1 MKRIVITGYND
12 RNDGPSSFINSL
24 SEGLQDSYCI
34 YNIKSTFGKNDFKAL
49 LKSDVVIFNSN
60 NLIPLLAMATLIL
73 FPRKKLISIIHGNG
87 RTVSANFILKILIK
101 LNYFVLLKMVDDVIF
116 VSDLQ
121 KNKFISRESKRC
133 SNNFHVIPNGVN
145 LDFLNR
151 LANSHKTKTV
161 IYAGGESS
169 EKGREFLSELIER
182 VSADK
187 IFYNYNF
194 IAFGMNQNLKY
205 NIGNLSV
212 EFVRKIGHE
221 EFLNCLAKSV
231 IFLSLSKE
239 ETFGIACLESICL
252 KNKIVCYKEC
262 GFLHYVN
269 SANTFVVDEYDVC
282 SFFEKLRA
290 CANAQFFEAPSE
302 LYQYGLD
309 NMILSYKKVIE
320 EN

>member
-24 SEGLQDSYCI
+24 SEGLQDFYCI
-34 YNIKSTFGKNDFKAL
+34 YNIKSTFGNNDFKAL
-49 LKSDVVIFNSN
+49 LKSDIVIFNSN
-60 NLIPLLAMATLIL
+60 NFIPLLVMVMLIL
-73 FPRKKLISIIHGNG
+73 VPRKKLISIIHGNG
-87 RTVSANFILKILIK
+87 RTVSSSFIFKILLK
-101 LNYFVLLKMVDDVIF
+101 LNYYVLLRMVDDVIF

-121 KNKFISRESKRC
+121 KNNFISRDSKRC
-133 SNNFHVIPNGVN
+133 SNNSHVIPNGVN
-145 LDFLNR
+145 LDLLNR
-151 LANSHKTKTV
+151 LSNYPKTKTI
-161 IYAGGESS
+161 IYAGGESF

-182 VSADK
+182 ISADK
-187 IFYNYNF
+187 IFDNYNF
-194 IAFGMNQNLKY
+194 IAFGMNENLKY
-205 NIGNLSV
+205 NTGHLSV
-212 EFVRKIGHE
+212 EFVRKIDHE

-269 SANTFVVDEYDVC
+269 SANTFVVDKYNVC

-290 CANAQFFEAPSE
+290 CANAQFFEVPSE
-302 LYQYGLD
+302 IYQYGLD

-320 EN
+320 GN